1 MISSL
6 NQRLPTAVNDSI
18 FNNTIGPLLSS
29 CRQWG
34 NHQNNF
40 NNINNNVIANLTSFL
55 HSLNTQTLFGFSQ
68 IGSLS
73 PQETELVLLFLS
85 ILFLV
90 FVCWCDRIYSTRMA
104 RRARSRIAK
113 PPRPRPRRH
122 RQSQRL
128 KVQRKPRIIE
138 DPPGLKPNV
147 KTVTFGV
154 WNASGHQGDLVNK
167 VGNLI
172 KTSDKHRKY
181 WRRYAYNYSILFE
194 ESKPLKMNLHPI
206 EEEQE
211 ESPPVVI
218 HRPSVRPL
226 VRLRRRQ
233 ARAKLIADVRAGL
246 YQKLIR
252 ELRPQARRTVSD
264 ADGFEDADS
273 FDGAGDTSALDEDP
287 MEDTEPSSNDGSPS
301 DGEESNGEDE
311 TTPPTNPTVPVPV
324 SRTSTEDNLGSGWNG
339 QVRYS
344 RRVARQQQE
353 TGVVI
358 DAIPG
363 ELGSG
368 LTRTGR
374 RFSRRVAN
382 RRCATVG

>member
-1 MISSL
+1 
-6 NQRLPTAVNDSI
+6 
-18 FNNTIGPLLSS
+18 
-29 CRQWG
+29 
-34 NHQNNF
+34 
-40 NNINNNVIANLTSFL
+40 
-55 HSLNTQTLFGFSQ
+55 
-68 IGSLS
+68 
-73 PQETELVLLFLS
+73 
-85 ILFLV
+85 
-90 FVCWCDRIYSTRMA
+90 
-104 RRARSRIAK
+104 
-113 PPRPRPRRH
+113 
-122 RQSQRL
+122 
-128 KVQRKPRIIE
+128 
-138 DPPGLKPNV
+138 
-147 KTVTFGV
+147 
-154 WNASGHQGDLVNK
+154 
-167 VGNLI
+167 
-172 KTSDKHRKY
+172 
-181 WRRYAYNYSILFE
+181 
-194 ESKPLKMNLHPI
+194 MNLHPI

-226 VRLRRRQ
+226 ARLRRRQ

-264 ADGFEDADS
+264 ADGFDDADS
-273 FDGAGDTSALDEDP
+273 LDGAGDTSALDEDP
-287 MEDTEPSSNDGSPS
+287 MEDTEPSSNDDSPS